1 MENSS
6 TVVGLDVSKEW
17 VAAAT
22 LPLGSQRPMET
33 VKFANDAPNIDKFVR
48 RVAAKGPVAFVYEA
62 GPCGYELHR
71 QITAMGHRCAVI
83 APALTP
89 IRPGDRVKTDRRDA
103 EKLARYYRA
112 GELTEIRVPTSE
124 EEASRDLVRA
134 REAGLKD
141 RLSAYHRLLKF
152 LLRLGRV
159 YRDGKSWSQAHRA
172 WLRSQRFEHPS
183 ARLTYEAYVRAL
195 EEAEARL
202 ALLNQQ
208 VLDLAEG
215 ERHATAVLYFRCL
228 RGVDTL
234 GAMTLLTEVID
245 FRRFQKARAVMGYSG
260 MVPSEHTTSFDPRRG
275 RITKTGNAHLRRILV
290 EAAWNYRRKG
300 VLSQA
305 IANRRKGCP
314 PEVVRIAKKAE
325 DRLHR
330 KFWRLI
336 QKGLPQNKAAVAI
349 ARELAGFA
357 WAIAQHIPVPQEA

>member
-1 MENSS
+1 MENST

-22 LPLGSQRPMET
+22 LSPGSQRPTET
-33 VKFANDAPNIDKFVR
+33 MKLTNNAHNVARFVR

-62 GPCGYELHR
+62 GPFGYELHR

-89 IRPGDRVKTDRRDA
+89 IRPGDRIKTDRRDA
-103 EKLARYYRA
+103 EKLARLYRA

-134 REAGLKD
+134 RESGLED

-159 YRDGKSWSQAHRA
+159 YRDGKSWSHAHKA
-172 WLRSQRFEHPS
+172 WLRSQRFDHPS
-183 ARLTYEAYVRAL
+183 TRLTYEAYVRAL
-195 EEAEARL
+195 EEAEGRL

-215 ERHATAVLYFRCL
+215 DRYATAVRYLRCL
-228 RGVDTL
+228 RGIDTL
-234 GAMTLLTEVID
+234 GAMTLLTEAID

-275 RITKTGNAHLRRILV
+275 RITKTGNAHFRRILV
-290 EAAWNYRRKG
+290 EAAWNYRQRR
-300 VLSQA
+300 VLSQT
-305 IANRRKGCP
+305 IANRRKDCP
-314 PEVVRIAKKAE
+314 AEIVRIAKKAE

-330 KFWRLI
+330 KFWRLV
-336 QKGLPQNKAAVAI
+336 QRGLPTNKAAVAV

-357 WAIAQHIPVPQEA
+357 WAIAQHIPVPKEA

>member
-1 MENSS
+1 MENST

-22 LPLGSQRPMET
+22 LSPRSQRPTET
-33 VKFANDAPNIDKFVR
+33 MKLAYDGPVIARFVR
-48 RVAAKGPVAFVYEA
+48 RVAAKGPVTFVYEA
-62 GPCGYELHR
+62 GPCGYDLHR
-71 QITAMGHRCAVI
+71 QITALGHRCVVI

-103 EKLARYYRA
+103 EKLARFYRA

-124 EEASRDLVRA
+124 EEAARDLVRA
-134 REAGLKD
+134 REAGLED

-159 YRDGKSWSQAHRA
+159 YREGKSWSYAHRA
-172 WLRSQRFEHPS
+172 WLRSQRFDHPS
-183 ARLTYEAYVRAL
+183 GQLTYEAYVRAL

-202 ALLNQQ
+202 AVLNQQ
-208 VLDLAEG
+208 VLDLAEDA
-215 ERHATAVLYFRCL
+215 RYATAVSYLRCL
-228 RGVDTL
+228 RGLDTL
-234 GAMTLLTEVID
+234 GALTLLTEIID
-245 FRRFQKARAVMGYSG
+245 FRRFQKARAVMGYTG

-275 RITKTGNAHLRRILV
+275 RITKTGNAHVRRILV
-290 EAAWNYRRKG
+290 EAAWNYRRKT
-300 VLSQA
+300 VLSQVL
-305 IANRRKGCP
+305 ANRRKGCP

-330 KFWRLI
+330 KFWRLV
-336 QKGLPQNKAAVAI
+336 QKGLPTNKAAVAV

-357 WAIAQHIPVPQEA
+357 WAISQHIPIPKEA